1 MSHSPAQTPDQ
12 EIQAALSCAVMLRGL
27 GDTFLKAFH
36 ATESD
41 FLRLGREL
49 EDANAKAMA
58 LADEAGALAAL
69 TSGEQVAHAADNLR
83 AVLGKL
89 VTICDL
95 ESEAT
100 DFQGLSR
107 IAKAGRELTVI
118 MHDFS
123 RLVKH
128 LSMLGVSTRIE
139 SARLGGTGMGFATL
153 ADDVENLALKIA
165 SSSSTIV
172 TRCSELTAQT
182 LAAQESM
189 KTIQSVREGCSLA
202 IVDVLQKDLD
212 ALDALI
218 KTSSNSARETSD
230 MASGLCDSVSEA
242 VLSLQFHDIIR
253 QQLEHVAEHSEEVR
267 QEVLA
272 GLKDPNAQD
281 SQGEIAP
288 WLHSALL
295 LQRSQLGDARVR
307 FAEAMEKLE
316 QSLSDIS
323 AQIEAIS
330 TRSGELGGAGEGKQ
344 GVLQVVEG
352 GVTGVVESL
361 KEFTGMG
368 ERMATVM
375 TGVKTSIEQMA
386 VSATEI
392 EEVGSEIELI
402 AINASIKAA
411 HTGEEGKALGVLASA
426 IQKLSLEA
434 AVQTN
439 KVMELLAEVD
449 GHSEEMVRL
458 SSRHVEQAGLDQV
471 FENLRSQIASLRGL
485 DVQVGQSSKTMRA
498 RGAALAEE
506 VAQSIE
512 SLSFQDE
519 LIVSMTAAEERL
531 QNAVELMIPVLPPG
545 GANLESPRLK
555 AMLDRYTMEA
565 ERLVHQSVLGQAPQ
579 AEDTPIKESA
589 LSDDLGD
596 NIELF

>member
-1 MSHSPAQTPDQ
+1 MSRSPAQTSDQ

-36 ATESD
+36 ATEKD

-49 EDANAKAMA
+49 EDANAKAMS

-69 TSGEQVAHAADNLR
+69 TSGDQVVHAAENLGV
-83 AVLGKL
+83 VLGK
-89 VTICDL
+89 VITICDL
-95 ESEAT
+95 ESVPV
-100 DFQGLSR
+100 DFQGLGK
-107 IAKAGRELTVI
+107 IARAGVELTGI

-139 SARLGGTGMGFATL
+139 SARLGGTGLGFSTL
-153 ADDVENLALKIA
+153 ADDVETLASKIA

-172 TRCSELTAQT
+172 ARCSELTAQT

-189 KTIQSVREGCSLA
+189 KTMQSVREGCSLA

-212 ALDALI
+212 ALDSLI
-218 KTSSNSARETSD
+218 RASGNTARETSD
-230 MASGLCDSVSEA
+230 MASNLCDSVSDA
-242 VLSLQFHDIIR
+242 VLSLQFHDIVR

-267 QEVLA
+267 KEVLD
-272 GLKDPNAQD
+272 GLKESDNGD
-281 SQGEIAP
+281 SRGQIAP

-330 TRSGELGGAGEGKQ
+330 TRSGELAGSGDGKK

-352 GVTGVVESL
+352 GVAGVVESL
-361 KEFTGMG
+361 KEFTGLG

-375 TGVKTSIEQMA
+375 TGVNASIEQMA
-386 VSATEI
+386 ASATEI

-426 IQKLSLEA
+426 IQKLSLDA
-434 AVQTN
+434 AAQTTR
-439 KVMELLAEVD
+439 VMSLLAEVD
-449 GHSEEMVRL
+449 GHSREMVQL
-458 SSRHVEQAGLDQV
+458 SGRQIEHDGLDQV
-471 FENLRSQIASLRGL
+471 FDDLHNEIASLKRLDDQVAKTAVAMRG
-485 DVQVGQSSKTMRA
+485 
-498 RGAALAEE
+498 RGRALAEE
-506 VAQSIE
+506 VAESIG
-512 SLSFQDE
+512 SLSFQE
-519 LIVSMTAAEERL
+519 NLIGSMTAAEERL

-545 GANLESPRLK
+545 GVNLESPRLK

-565 ERLVHQSVLGQAPQ
+565 ERLVHQNVLGQKPQ
-579 AEDTPIKESA
+579 AEAAARKES
-589 LSDDLGD
+589 SSIDDLGD